1 MRKVLHA
8 IGELLFATTL
18 LIFAILVFCM
28 PVVGLLISIG
38 ITGAISD
45 EYKLN
50 EWPNEYAFI
59 PVLIVTCAVQIAAS
73 FAFLYFAVG
82 SK

>member
-8 IGELLFATTL
+8 IGGLLVVT
-18 LIFAILVFCM
+18 IFPILAILAFCM
-28 PVVGLLISIG
+28 PVAGLFVSVIIV
-38 ITGAISD
+38 GAISE